1 MTTRTW
7 TPQGANRGTLAVLPG
22 RGETPA
28 LYERFGRRLAADGY
42 TVVVPEPGSD
52 PGGWFEPGAAR
63 FLVGTDT
70 GALRA
75 WQLALEIEVD
85 GLVLAGT
92 PLAGGERPADRAAEI
107 GVRTSCPVHR
117 ERLENDPDFQWGQL
131 TAAPAPPERLPE
143 VPVLLLHGDAD
154 SVAPVAPVAAL
165 AARLPQGSLAVFED
179 GVHDVL
185 NDQHHRSAAAR
196 IVLFCEEIGKGA
208 VVLPEVAKP
217 RRSAPVQVS
226 ARVDYSLRALREL
239 AGAEGPVTCAV
250 IARNQ
255 RIPLNSLV
263 NLMIALRRAG
273 LVASQRGCDGGYW
286 LARAA
291 GEITVGEVVRAVDG
305 AVVSVHNGSPDA
317 ALWRELDRQVADFL
331 GRVPVVGDRGTEEGR
346 G

>member
-1 MTTRTW
+1 MTTW
-7 TPQGANRGTLAVLPG
+7 TPNGTSRGTIAVLPG

-42 TVVVPEPGSD
+42 AVLVPEPDSD
-52 PGGWFEPGAAR
+52 PAGWFEPGAAR

-75 WQLALEIEVD
+75 WQLALEIELD
-85 GLVLAGT
+85 GLVLVGT
-92 PLAGGERPADRAAEI
+92 PLADGLPPADRAEEI

-117 ERLENDPDFQWGQL
+117 ELLRNDPGFEWGRL
-131 TAAPAPPERLPE
+131 ADDVTEPPERLPE
-143 VPVLLLHGDAD
+143 IPVLLLHGDAD
-154 SVAPVAPVAAL
+154 TIAPVAPVAAL
-165 AARLPQGSLAVFED
+165 AARLPQSSLAVFKE

-196 IVLFCEEIGKGA
+196 IVLFCEEIAKGA
-208 VVLPEVAKP
+208 VLLPEVAKP
-217 RRSAPVQVS
+217 RRTAPVQVS

-239 AGAEGPVTCAV
+239 AGSDGPVKCAV

-263 NLMIALRRAG
+263 NLMIELRRAG

-286 LARAA
+286 LARDAE
-291 GEITVGEVVRAVDG
+291 EITVGEVVRAVDG
-305 AVVSVHNGSPDA
+305 GVTSVHSGSPDA
-317 ALWRELDRQVADFL
+317 DVWRELERQVADFL
-331 GRVPVVGDRGTEEGR
+331 GRVPVVGDR
-346 G
+346 